1 MKEKPINKAKEK
13 NPHWNNGVIINFSA
27 RNKFQALKNLLHN
40 TNKWSTQVSSL
51 KYPGILLFFFVGG
64 GEIVREG
71 GYY

>member
-1 MKEKPINKAKEK
+1 MGLDFGYNWPEKK
-13 NPHWNNGVIINFSA
+13 NHSTYYFNFSQ
-27 RNKFQALKNLLHN
+27 FTL
-40 TNKWSTQVSSL
+40 TDTQVSSL